1 MAENLHSE
9 EIRLYLENARRDLEA
24 ARSNLELGYFHIT
37 VSRAYYAMFY
47 AASAL
52 LASKDIYRS
61 KHAGVVSAFGEYL
74 VKPGL
79 IEKEYG
85 KAFGNAFSSR
95 LVSDYDMITS
105 VEKTG
110 AEAILNNA
118 NRFVRRAEKYL
129 GMATYED

>member
-1 MAENLHSE
+1 MAENRPSE
-9 EIRLYLENARRDLEA
+9 EIRLYLENAKRDLKA
-24 ARSNLELGYFHIT
+24 AQSNLELGYFHIT

-61 KHAGVVSAFGEYL
+61 KHAGVVSAFGENL

-85 KAFGNAFSSR
+85 KAFSNAFNSR
-95 LVSDYDMITS
+95 LISDYDMITS
-105 VEKTG
+105 TEKAS
-110 AEAILNNA
+110 AEFILDNA
-118 NRFVRRAEKYL
+118 NRFVKRAEKYF
-129 GMATYED
+129 GI